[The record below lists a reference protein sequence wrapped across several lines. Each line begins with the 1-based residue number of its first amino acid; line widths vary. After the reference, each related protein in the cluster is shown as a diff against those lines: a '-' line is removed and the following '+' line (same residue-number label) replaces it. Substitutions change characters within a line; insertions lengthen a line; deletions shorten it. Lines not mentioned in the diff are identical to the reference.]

1 MELSEKLR
9 DCFDEMVV
17 YKDLK
22 KTNFFSALSLPAFM
36 RDWLLKKFEDDEGN
50 FDKDELSRFVKKF
63 IPRKDD
69 WIAIKNR
76 IIIEGERVKF
86 LAKVSVNIDI
96 RTGEVSFAL
105 PDFGLGFKE
114 TIIESGVWERCKND
128 LVKGQDI
135 WGMVELGYRA
145 PDDFDIEFEYE
156 KRGSKAKSSKD
167 GKIKLISFKNFCPYN
182 IDVDEYKEARKEFS
196 IDEWID
202 VILGAVD
209 YNASGYSSSEEKMT
223 MITRLLPFVEKRL
236 NLIELAPKGTGKSYL
251 FGNVSRFGWLS
262 SGGVMSLSLIHI

>member
-69 WIAIKNR
+69 WIGIKNR

-114 TIIESGVWERCKND
+114 TIIESSVWESCKND
-128 LVKGQDI
+128 LIKGQDI
-135 WGMVELGYRA
+135 WGMVELGFR
-145 PDDFDIEFEYE
+145 
-156 KRGSKAKSSKD
+156 RGAK
-167 GKIKLISFKNFCPYN
+167 L
-182 IDVDEYKEARKEFS
+182 
-196 IDEWID
+196 
-202 VILGAVD
+202 
-209 YNASGYSSSEEKMT
+209 
-223 MITRLLPFVEKRL
+223 FVFHFFVSL
-236 NLIELAPKGTGKSYL
+236 VL
-251 FGNVSRFGWLS
+251 F
-262 SGGVMSLSLIHI
+262 

>member
-1 MELSEKLR
+1 MAKLLQHHFDVEGFDVPDLPATEKGFECTQRIFVVFLR
-9 DCFDEMVV
+9 VGHDVVFVAFKPHVGPFLKGIDHIHLNALGLGALVRFGLVFD
-17 YKDLK
+17 
-22 KTNFFSALSLPAFM
+22 FFLSLAI
-36 RDWLLKKFEDDEGN
+36 K
-50 FDKDELSRFVKKF
+50 
-63 IPRKDD
+63 
-69 WIAIKNR
+69 AIKNR

-114 TIIESGVWERCKND
+114 TIIESGVWESCKND
-128 LVKGQDI
+128 LIKGQDI

-182 IDVDEYKEARKEFS
+182 IDVS
-196 IDEWID
+196 GS
-202 VILGAVD
+202 GASSHCSKP
-209 YNASGYSSSEEKMT
+209 YRQQGSGF
-223 MITRLLPFVEKRL
+223 LLR
-236 NLIELAPKGTGKSYL
+236 
-251 FGNVSRFGWLS
+251 
-262 SGGVMSLSLIHI
+262 